1 MYYRL
6 KRKLKNFVNKYIKKQ
21 NQTLEQKENYLLFG
35 SITDDEKRKR
45 KILLEDDQKLEFNLY
60 SKLAETCANED
71 QKEKKERLLDYYI
84 FKDLY
89 GTPWI
94 KPNPI
99 NILGRRNN
107 LKSNFNYNTK
117 ILKEEYRNKSID
129 FFANIENMF
138 NTNKKDDNQIYNNV
152 LQMNDKEIKKI
163 LEENTIKKS
172 KTVVKKLK
180 GTDRLIEMLIYLLIS
195 HIINNLKN

>member
-1 MYYRL
+1 M
-6 KRKLKNFVNKYIKKQ
+6 
-21 NQTLEQKENYLLFG
+21 
-35 SITDDEKRKR
+35 
-45 KILLEDDQKLEFNLY
+45 
-60 SKLAETCANED
+60 
-71 QKEKKERLLDYYI
+71 
-84 FKDLY
+84 
-89 GTPWI
+89 
-94 KPNPI
+94 
-99 NILGRRNN
+99 
-107 LKSNFNYNTK
+107 
-117 ILKEEYRNKSID
+117 KEEYRNKSID